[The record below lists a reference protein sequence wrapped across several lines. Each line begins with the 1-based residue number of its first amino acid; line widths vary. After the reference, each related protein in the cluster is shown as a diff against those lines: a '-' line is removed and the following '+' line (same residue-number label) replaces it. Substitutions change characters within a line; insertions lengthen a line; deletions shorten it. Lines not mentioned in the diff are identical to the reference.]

1 MFWRGYITFGTA
13 AATSSWD
20 RRGLLDFSAWW
31 LMWLSYCFLKTLE
44 AHNLLVMIYPPI
56 IKNTSVMAAGVPQP
70 LFAQSFDHTWN
81 RFSRFTW
88 MQDCEPD
95 ENLEE
100 EMPFSL
106 DLGWSQPSQ
115 DLAIQSQVSVHK
127 ADVWENEVRT
137 QVLTP
142 SWIIQW
148 KKMKKVC
155 CA

>member
-1 MFWRGYITFGTA
+1 
-13 AATSSWD
+13 
-20 RRGLLDFSAWW
+20 
-31 LMWLSYCFLKTLE
+31 
-44 AHNLLVMIYPPI
+44 
-56 IKNTSVMAAGVPQP
+56 
-70 LFAQSFDHTWN
+70 
-81 RFSRFTW
+81 

-142 SWIIQW
+142 SWIIQ
-148 KKMKKVC
+148 
-155 CA
+155 